1 MSNID
6 YAIVGIASPTLTNPV
21 VTEGGVPKITVTL
34 SLTSQ
39 SSNNYFSMSGNTLT
53 VSAPQNTP
61 VQVSWTPPSSAMTVN
76 GTAVT
81 LAFVGVVIKTGTNI
95 SADFPAALVSEP
107 GNLTAGIPSPADNL
121 VLDSTTI
128 AASAALT
135 SVNLNT
141 LQGNKANYDY
151 DYVILFYGS
160 DGNYYLLDPW
170 LDAEHY

>member
-6 YAIVGIASPTLTNPV
+6 YAIIGIASPTLTNPV
-21 VTEGGVPKITVTL
+21 VTEGGVPKIAAAL

-39 SSNNYFSMSGNTLT
+39 SSNDYFSMSGNTLT

-61 VQVSWTPPSSAMTVN
+61 VQVSWTPPSTAMTVN
-76 GTAVT
+76 GNPVT
-81 LAFVGVVIKTGTNI
+81 LAFVGLVFNSGTDI
-95 SADFPAALVSEP
+95 SAELPAALVSQP
-107 GNLTAGIPSPADNL
+107 GNLTAAIPTPADNL

-128 AASAALT
+128 AASTALT

-151 DYVILFYGS
+151 DYAILFCGS

-170 LDAEHY
+170 EDVSHW